1 MRQPKSNIFEW
12 GHLLYLWWGNFNVD
26 NDGCEGGFGELCRMV
41 DGIRVQNHQ
50 LQGFG
55 ELKYPLN
62 LTLNLRCA
70 DKTERILLKLVSSLY
85 QKSSGIFILRLAQSP
100 RLERVLDLSI
110 MGLLLRTDLLARDRS
125 AVTRVIEILRTVTN
139 IERKNMQWNRL
150 IRFIKGLT
158 FHDFG
163 DYSVIS
169 PFYILL
175 TFPQICVSGSQ
186 KELSASYPSPGW
198 KGKKKETCLNK
209 SSKEIV
215 FLCQDTRTT
224 RHKNSFFPHTI
235 ASLLLSK
242 VGLSSLYYC
251 IYTCIKRWI
260 EQPKNVL
267 Q

>member
-1 MRQPKSNIFEW
+1 
-12 GHLLYLWWGNFNVD
+12 
-26 NDGCEGGFGELCRMV
+26 MV

-139 IERKNMQWNRL
+139 
-150 IRFIKGLT
+150 T
-158 FHDFG
+158 
-163 DYSVIS
+163 
-169 PFYILL
+169 
-175 TFPQICVSGSQ
+175 
-186 KELSASYPSPGW
+186 
-198 KGKKKETCLNK
+198 
-209 SSKEIV
+209 
-215 FLCQDTRTT
+215 
-224 RHKNSFFPHTI
+224 
-235 ASLLLSK
+235 
-242 VGLSSLYYC
+242 
-251 IYTCIKRWI
+251 
-260 EQPKNVL
+260 
-267 Q
+267 